1 MTCDEALELISGHID
16 QENTPEEEALLQAH
30 LQTCAQCREVLQAF
44 IDMEGGISC
53 LEEPPADL
61 RERVMEAIHAE
72 APAPKKK
79 HAKRWGSLAIAA
91 ALVAVIGISTIGLP
105 EKQAQQSAEAVPMM
119 ARVMPEPTAFAA
131 EEAALE
137 LETTDSAVYSSVIDP
152 QQLADERQADVAVTY
167 ELLPEME
174 VCTCE
179 TLESGAVLYLLETAD
194 GAVNLSRIYGVELYQ
209 AAIHSGSC
217 SYALLLPQG

>member
-72 APAPKKK
+72 EPM
-79 HAKRWGSLAIAA
+79 HA
-91 ALVAVIGISTIGLP
+91 
-105 EKQAQQSAEAVPMM
+105 
-119 ARVMPEPTAFAA
+119 
-131 EEAALE
+131 
-137 LETTDSAVYSSVIDP
+137 
-152 QQLADERQADVAVTY
+152 
-167 ELLPEME
+167 
-174 VCTCE
+174 
-179 TLESGAVLYLLETAD
+179 
-194 GAVNLSRIYGVELYQ
+194 
-209 AAIHSGSC
+209 
-217 SYALLLPQG
+217 